1 VRGKSGGLA
10 AAVLCAA
17 LASAARARGESVV
30 QVPVAGL
37 LDGRPVST
45 LTGGAV
51 VPWTTGLDKD
61 DAFMTMAAAAS
72 LHQTGPA
79 LPDEGLFPANAEH
92 PEVRLHVSNV
102 AAPTSPQAH
111 LVTAV
116 GSFAFVVPTATYAT
130 IFLFLT
136 GSYGDAPLA
145 VKLTYADQTTT
156 TTTFTLPDWGTGAAL
171 PKGPPRFFNLIA
183 GLHKW
188 NKAGASLDTPSH
200 TITGVALTPSP
211 DRALTTVEITK
222 TTAAPWL
229 TFWGATGLATS
240 APEGG
245 ADAGD
250 ASVARDASLVRDAPV
265 FERPPATEDGASDA
279 ASEVFDA
286 ALEIVDA
293 GSAPAAGTGAD
304 AAGASTDGASSLPSR
319 AAGAAPIPRASGG
332 CAVAERPHS
341 ATVALVLVAL
351 VLGWPGRGRRRR
363 LAATSRAAG
372 SRRPW
377 PSSSPSRR
385 ASRSRRAGLRLFAS
399 ARRPSHLRGCHRR

>member
-1 VRGKSGGLA
+1 VRGKKALVLA
-10 AAVLCAA
+10 AVVSCAV
-17 LASAARARGESVV
+17 LASAARAHGESVV
-30 QVPVAGL
+30 QLPVDGL

-72 LHQTGPA
+72 LHETGPA
-79 LPDEGLFPANAEH
+79 LPDDGFFPANAEH
-92 PEVRLHVSNV
+92 PEVRLHFSN
-102 AAPTSPQAH
+102 AAAATSPQAH

-116 GSFAFVVPTATYAT
+116 GSFEIAVPTATYAT
-130 IFLFLT
+130 ISLFLT

-229 TFWGATGLATS
+229 TFWGATGIATS
-240 APEGG
+240 ASDGG
-245 ADAGD
+245 TDAGD
-250 ASVARDASLVRDAPV
+250 TSAARDSAVVETAPPT
-265 FERPPATEDGASDA
+265 EAGATLGDA
-279 ASEVFDA
+279 ASEAVEGRVPATGGA
-286 ALEIVDA
+286 AGTEAGAAGSVGASGGAGAGGAPLAGSGVDA
-293 GSAPAAGTGAD
+293 GTAP
-304 AAGASTDGASSLPSR
+304 PV
-319 AAGAAPIPRASGG
+319 RASGCSFANG
-332 CAVAERPHS
+332 SPSLAAPS
-341 ATVALVLVAL
+341 LATLMLASLWCRRRRRAR
-351 VLGWPGRGRRRR
+351 RGRRGRG
-363 LAATSRAAG
+363 A
-372 SRRPW
+372 
-377 PSSSPSRR
+377 PSCRR
-385 ASRSRRAGLRLFAS
+385 AT
-399 ARRPSHLRGCHRR
+399 ARPGGDP